1 MMEFNFDIRDEKIN
15 KKIRQLK
22 QRDRNKPSPINYKP
36 QECKNC
42 MFYKNL
48 YYISDNTLYPS
59 GQAYC
64 KYQFDIKWVNG
75 KGCFNYQEIFK
86 PNVYNGK
93 IDLALTIKSLDESI
107 QFYIEELNDFKKMV
121 NHFLEKYKD
130 NS

>member
-1 MMEFNFDIRDEKIN
+1 MLELNFDIRDEKIN

-22 QRDRNKPSPINYKP
+22 ERGRNKPCHTNYSP

-42 MFYKNL
+42 MFYNNL

-64 KYQFDIKWVNG
+64 NYQYDIKELNG
-75 KGCFNYQEIFK
+75 KGCYNYQEIFK
-86 PNVYNGK
+86 PDVYNGK

-107 QFYIEELNDFKKMV
+107 QFYIEELNDMKKML
-121 NHFLEKYKD
+121 NCFLEKNKD
-130 NS
+130 E